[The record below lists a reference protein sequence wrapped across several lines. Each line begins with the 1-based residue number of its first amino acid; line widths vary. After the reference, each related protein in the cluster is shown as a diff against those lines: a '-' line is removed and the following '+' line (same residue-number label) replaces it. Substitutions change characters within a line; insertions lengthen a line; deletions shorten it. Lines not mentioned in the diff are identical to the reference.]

1 MYNLLVSGWSEEWCG
16 EPTTFDLSRC
26 VREYTEDDVIEKF
39 GKLDDSA
46 ISELLRLPC
55 IFAYETQCEQ
65 NPKFGYLTEITK
77 RNKEVRLSYQLKQ
90 IAPFLTWQDMLAM
103 NFELGLTG
111 WEMNRSHWAVKDIN
125 LPLELHR
132 KGIHLPQWTS
142 ALSQG
147 VDIAKHHFNIALSFP
162 GEDRAYV
169 EEIAQHLET
178 GGGPH
183 SYFYDNN
190 YLPQLARPSLDLLLQ
205 DIYKNRSNLV
215 VIFISGNY
223 QNKSWCGVEWRA
235 IRDVISARE
244 NNRIMF
250 IKMDEGEVE
259 GVFRNDGYIDGR
271 RFSPSQMAGFIQE
284 RAQYLPPLVA
294 R

>member
-1 MYNLLVSGWSEEWCG
+1 MYNLLVSGWNEEWQG
-16 EPTTFDLSRC
+16 EPATFDLSRC
-26 VREYTEDDVIEKF
+26 VREYTEDAVRAKF
-39 GKLDDSA
+39 ATLDDAA

-55 IFAYETQCEQ
+55 IFAYETYCELE
-65 NPKFGYLTEITK
+65 PKFGYLTEITK
-77 RNKEVRLSYQLKQ
+77 RGNDVRLSYEFKP
-90 IAPFLTWQDMLAM
+90 ITPFLTWQDFTTM
-103 NFELGLTG
+103 NFELGLSK

-125 LPLELHR
+125 LPLELQR
-132 KGIHLPQWTS
+132 KGINLPQWTS

-162 GEDRAYV
+162 GQDRGYV
-169 EEIAQHLET
+169 EEIAQHLERAS
-178 GGGPH
+178 GPH

-235 IRDVISARE
+235 IRDIISARQHE
-244 NNRIMF
+244 RIML
-250 IKMDEGEVE
+250 IKMDDGEVE
-259 GVFRNDGYIDGR
+259 GVFKNDGYIDGS
-271 RFSPSQMAGFIQE
+271 RFTPSQVADFIQQ
-284 RAQYLPPLVA
+284 RAQYLPTPS
-294 R
+294 